1 MVNLYFVQMAY
12 TLEECL
18 NLCLYLGEIH
28 CHEVGNIKA
37 NGECCSGKEIVK
49 YETRSVIGLG
59 SGQEQRGEKKKK
71 KTKMLHY
78 NDIIKKQ
85 MQMPYDSSL
94 TLLLQSSNETL
105 RIQIIP
111 PLDCIWTIIYQK
123 CATEFQEDYHWM
135 Y

>member
-1 MVNLYFVQMAY
+1 MLQWKGN
-12 TLEECL
+12 C
-18 NLCLYLGEIH
+18 EIR
-28 CHEVGNIKA
+28 NK
-37 NGECCSGKEIVK
+37 
-49 YETRSVIGLG
+49 IGDRLRQW
-59 SGQEQRGEKKKK
+59 SRTKREKKKK

>member
-1 MVNLYFVQMAY
+1 M
-12 TLEECL
+12 
-18 NLCLYLGEIH
+18 
-28 CHEVGNIKA
+28 
-37 NGECCSGKEIVK
+37 K

-59 SGQEQRGEKKKK
+59 SGQEQKGGKKK

>member
-1 MVNLYFVQMAY
+1 M
-12 TLEECL
+12 
-18 NLCLYLGEIH
+18 
-28 CHEVGNIKA
+28 
-37 NGECCSGKEIVK
+37 K

-59 SGQEQRGEKKKK
+59 SGQEQRGKKKKKK

-78 NDIIKKQ
+78 NEIKKKQ

>member
-1 MVNLYFVQMAY
+1 M
-12 TLEECL
+12 
-18 NLCLYLGEIH
+18 CLYLGEIH

-59 SGQEQRGEKKKK
+59 SGQEQKGGKKKK
-71 KTKMLHY
+71 NAKMLHY

-85 MQMPYDSSL
+85 VQMSYDCSL

-105 RIQIIP
+105 RIKIIP
-111 PLDCIWTIIYQK
+111 PLDCIWTLIYQK
-123 CATEFQEDYHWM
+123 CATEFQEDYQWM